1 MRKNYLKL
9 AFMAVLTA
17 GVTAFAGCGQKAAG
31 SGDKDLL
38 GRIQDKGEIVVA
50 MEGTW
55 APWTYHDET
64 DKLVGFDT
72 EVAEKIAE
80 KLGVKAVF
88 VEGEWDGLLA
98 GLEV

>member
-1 MRKNYLKL
+1 MRKGNWKL
-9 AFMAVLTA
+9 AFLAAVTA
-17 GVTAFAGCGQKAAG
+17 GVTAFAGCGQKAD

-38 GRIQDKGEIVVA
+38 GRIQEKGEIVVA

-72 EVAEKIAE
+72 EVAERIAE

-88 VEGEWDGLLA
+88 VE
-98 GLEV
+98 